1 MYYNFYAELKK
12 HNWTQYE
19 LANFLEISNVSMCLK
34 LKGKQEFT
42 MKQIKKCLKKFDT
55 TFEYLFE
62 TKED

>member
-12 HNWTQYE
+12 RNWKQID
-19 LANFLEISNVSMCLK
+19 LANFLGITVTTCNQRLLGNFSWDIK
-34 LKGKQEFT
+34 D
-42 MKQIKKCLKKFDT
+42 IKKCLKEFNT